1 MFAASTETF
10 GEVCELQKLS
20 FFSIGHSLAALAF
33 VVFRPEKLADGFAM
47 VENRR
52 RAPIRLFGLHCL
64 TSLVVHGSPMSIPSF
79 KTYFS
84 FVAALLMFGQ
94 MATAQA
100 EALPDFTTLVE
111 QASPAVVNIS
121 TTQKMPERSV
131 AQQQMP
137 DLEGLPPMLREFLE
151 RGIPPQGRKPG
162 SPKSDRQREAQS
174 LGSGFI
180 ISKDGYVLTNNHV
193 IDGADE
199 ILVRLSD
206 RSELKAKLV
215 GTDPRTDVAVLKI
228 EGKDLPTV
236 KLGNSEKLK
245 VGEWVLAIGSP
256 FGFDHSVTKGIVS
269 AKGRSLPNDTYVPF
283 IQTDVAINPGN
294 SGGPLFNMDG
304 EVVGINSQIFTRSGG
319 FMGLSFAIP
328 IDVAMDVANQIKAS
342 GKVNRGWLGVVI
354 QEVNKDLAESFGLD
368 KPAGALVAQ
377 VLESGPAAKGGVQ
390 VGDVILSANGTP
402 IVMSA
407 DLPHLIGNLK
417 DGSKAELEVIRNG
430 KRQTLT
436 VTVGALPD
444 EGQEMGTPES
454 AGAER
459 SSNRLGV
466 SVVDLTAEQQ
476 KSLDIKGGV
485 VIKEVTDGPA
495 ALIGLQAGDV
505 ITHLNNQA
513 LTSAKNFSEVAKGLP
528 KNRSVSMRVLRQGR
542 ASFITFKL
550 AE

>member
-1 MFAASTETF
+1 MML
-10 GEVCELQKLS
+10 GQ
-20 FFSIGHSLAALAF
+20 
-33 VVFRPEKLADGFAM
+33 
-47 VENRR
+47 
-52 RAPIRLFGLHCL
+52 
-64 TSLVVHGSPMSIPSF
+64 
-79 KTYFS
+79 
-84 FVAALLMFGQ
+84 VAV
-94 MATAQA
+94 AQA
-100 EALPDFTTLVE
+100 EDLPDFTVLVE

-121 TTQKMPERSV
+121 TRQKMPDRAV
-131 AQQQMP
+131 AGQIP
-137 DLEGLPPMLREFLE
+137 DMEGLPPMLREFLE
-151 RGIPPQGRKPG
+151 RSMPPG
-162 SPKSDRQREAQS
+162 SRAPGKGDRQREAQS

-180 ISKDGYVLTNNHV
+180 ISGDGYVLTNNHV

-199 ILVRLSD
+199 IIVRLSD

-228 EGKDLPTV
+228 DGKNLPTA
-236 KLGNSEKLK
+236 KLGNSNKLK

-294 SGGPLFNMDG
+294 SGGPLFNMAG

-328 IDVAMDVANQIKAS
+328 IDVAMDVANQLKAS

-377 VLESGPAAKGGVQ
+377 VLEDGPAAKGGLQ
-390 VGDVILSANGTP
+390 VGDVILSANGQP

-417 DGSKAELEVIRNG
+417 DGSKAELEVIRDG
-430 KRQTLT
+430 KRQNLT

-444 EGQEMGTPES
+444 EGQEMGATGP
-454 AGAER
+454 GAER

-466 SVVDLTAEQQ
+466 SVIELTAEQK
-476 KSLDIKGGV
+476 KSFDLKGGV
-485 VIKEVTDGPA
+485 VIKEVQGGPA

-513 LTSAKNFSEVAKGLP
+513 IVSAKQFTEVAKSLP
-528 KNRSVSMRVLRQGR
+528 KDRSVSMRVLRQGR

>member
-1 MFAASTETF
+1 
-10 GEVCELQKLS
+10 
-20 FFSIGHSLAALAF
+20 
-33 VVFRPEKLADGFAM
+33 
-47 VENRR
+47 
-52 RAPIRLFGLHCL
+52 
-64 TSLVVHGSPMSIPSF
+64 MSIPRLKS
-79 KTYFS
+79 YLS
-84 FVAALLMFGQ
+84 LVAALLMLGQ
-94 MATAQA
+94 VAAAQA
-100 EALPDFTTLVE
+100 EALPDFTSLVE

-121 TTQKMPERSV
+121 TRQKMPQRSV
-131 AQQQMP
+131 AGNQP

-151 RGIPPQGRKPG
+151 RSMPPG
-162 SPKSDRQREAQS
+162 SRAPGKGGGGDRQREAQS

-180 ISKDGYVLTNNHV
+180 ISADGYILTNNHV

-199 ILVRLSD
+199 IIVRLSD
-206 RSELKAKLV
+206 RNELKAKLV

-228 EGKDLPTV
+228 DGKDLPTV
-236 KLGNSEKLK
+236 KLGNSDKLK

-256 FGFDHSVTKGIVS
+256 FGFDHSATKGIVS

-294 SGGPLFNMDG
+294 SGGPLFNMAG

-328 IDVAMDVANQIKAS
+328 IDVAMDVANQLKAS

-354 QEVNKDLAESFGLD
+354 QEVSKDLAESFGLD

-377 VLESGPAAKGGVQ
+377 VLEDGPAAKGGLQ
-390 VGDVILSANGTP
+390 VGDVILSANGQP

-417 DGSKAELEVIRNG
+417 DGTKADLEVIRDG
-430 KRQTLT
+430 KRKTLT
-436 VTVGALPD
+436 VTVGALPE
-444 EGQEMGTPES
+444 EGQEMGDS
-454 AGAER
+454 APGVER
-459 SSNRLGV
+459 NSNRLGV
-466 SVVDLTAEQQ
+466 SVVDLTAEQ
-476 KSLDIKGGV
+476 KKTLELKGGV
-485 VIKEVTDGPA
+485 VIKDVQDGPA
-495 ALIGLQAGDV
+495 ALIGLQPGDV
-505 ITHLNNQA
+505 ITHLNNQSIA
-513 LTSAKNFSEVAKGLP
+513 SAKNFTDIAKDLP